1 MLERSCRQKGKRT
14 FSEAQLSSLTAKPP
28 KVNWFPS
35 YIVIKPF
42 WQLRPHVLKHPS
54 RCLGTWL
61 PPGLLMNDFV
71 SSPRSQSPGLG
82 EDGRLNL
89 VLLHPQRLRAALVHV
104 IPGQQKA
111 CPWKNTHISLPQAC
125 GEEQRSRLFDS
136 KPQACLPRPGSS
148 LAASHCPELAAI

>member
-71 SSPRSQSPGLG
+71 SSPQSQSPGLG

-89 VLLHPQRLRAALVHV
+89 VLLHPQRLRAALVRH
-104 IPGQQKA
+104 PRAAKSLSLEKHA
-111 CPWKNTHISLPQAC
+111 HISAAGLWR
-125 GEEQRSRLFDS
+125 GTTEQTV
-136 KPQACLPRPGSS
+136 
-148 LAASHCPELAAI
+148 